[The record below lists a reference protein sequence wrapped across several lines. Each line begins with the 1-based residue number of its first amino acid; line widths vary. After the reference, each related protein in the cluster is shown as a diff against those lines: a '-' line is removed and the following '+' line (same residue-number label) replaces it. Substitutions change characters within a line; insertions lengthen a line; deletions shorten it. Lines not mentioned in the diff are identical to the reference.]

1 MLAVAAALA
10 ETLMVV
16 VARLWAAGAT
26 LTPAAT
32 ASARPGLEPAI
43 AAADVHHY
51 AADVQ
56 RADYRE
62 DGLIQS
68 ASTVEVLCRRQGE
81 LTAAEASQQNAPNRS
96 AVLQPAAA
104 TALLRLLTRL
114 LREDPASIV

>member
-1 MLAVAAALA
+1 MQRGISPTKHCS
-10 ETLMVV
+10 E
-16 VARLWAAGAT
+16 
-26 LTPAAT
+26 PAAD
-32 ASARPGLEPAI
+32 AGRRRGAGGDADGGGGAAVGGGSNAHPGSHGECTL
-43 AAADVHHY
+43 
-51 AADVQ
+51 
-56 RADYRE
+56 DYRE